1 MILGA
6 LRTIVITGPWRSRGR
21 RFRGLRILL
30 QIDGSHHWWLDE
42 QGPQFTLLLA
52 VDGTT
57 SAVVNAVF
65 RPEEDTRGYFVL
77 MQGLIQRGGV
87 PLARYGDRHGVFKFS
102 GKPKHIQ
109 PPVEATNFSRTMV
122 ELDIQQI
129 FARSP
134 QAKGRVE
141 RMARTFAV
149 KLHPL
154 HDSHAPQRQSGVSP
168 VNNALTVAE
177 PPFMV
182 WRHTLIDTAVAANEG
197 ATQWP
202 SRSIA

>member
-1 MILGA
+1 MELG
-6 LRTIVITGPWRSRGR
+6 
-21 RFRGLRILL
+21 
-30 QIDGSHHWWLDE
+30 
-42 QGPQFTLLLA
+42 
-52 VDGTT
+52 
-57 SAVVNAVF
+57 
-65 RPEEDTRGYFVL
+65 
-77 MQGLIQRGGV
+77 
-87 PLARYGDRHGVFKFS
+87 
-102 GKPKHIQ
+102 
-109 PPVEATNFSRTMV
+109 
-122 ELDIQQI
+122 IQQI

-149 KLHPL
+149 KLHPF
-154 HDSHAPQRQSGVSP
+154 HDCPAPQRQSGVSP

-182 WRHTLIDTAVAANEG
+182 WRHTLIYTAVAANEG

>member
-1 MILGA
+1 MLA
-6 LRTIVITGPWRSRGR
+6 
-21 RFRGLRILL
+21 
-30 QIDGSHHWWLDE
+30 QIDGSHHRWLDE

-87 PLARYGDRHGVFKFS
+87 PLAQYGDRHGVFKFS
-102 GKPKHIQ
+102 GKPKHIW
-109 PPVEATNFSRTMV
+109 PPLEATNFSRTMV
-122 ELDIQQI
+122 ELGIQQI
-129 FARSP
+129 CARSP

-149 KLHPL
+149 KLHPF
-154 HDSHAPQRQSGVSP
+154 HDCPAPQRQSGVSP
-168 VNNALTVAE
+168 VQQRVDSGEASVYGVA
-177 PPFMV
+177 PHSDLHCC
-182 WRHTLIDTAVAANEG
+182 R
-197 ATQWP
+197 
-202 SRSIA
+202 R

>member
-1 MILGA
+1 MELG
-6 LRTIVITGPWRSRGR
+6 
-21 RFRGLRILL
+21 
-30 QIDGSHHWWLDE
+30 
-42 QGPQFTLLLA
+42 
-52 VDGTT
+52 
-57 SAVVNAVF
+57 
-65 RPEEDTRGYFVL
+65 
-77 MQGLIQRGGV
+77 
-87 PLARYGDRHGVFKFS
+87 
-102 GKPKHIQ
+102 
-109 PPVEATNFSRTMV
+109 
-122 ELDIQQI
+122 IQQI
-129 FARSP
+129 CARSP

-182 WRHTLIDTAVAANEG
+182 WRPTPIYTAVAANEG